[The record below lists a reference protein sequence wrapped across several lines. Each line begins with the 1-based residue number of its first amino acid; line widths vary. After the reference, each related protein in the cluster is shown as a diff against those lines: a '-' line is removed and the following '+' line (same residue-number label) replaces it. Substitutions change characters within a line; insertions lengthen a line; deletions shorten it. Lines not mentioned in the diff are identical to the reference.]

1 VRIEDALSEVESRQY
16 IAARNYEKTEFEPHV
31 DFTTASNFARY
42 GSAKK
47 YYEDAFTWIYTSYPY
62 DGSALEK
69 TEWYNSSSYIDR
81 HIFEKEYPRTTGYV
95 TLGSDYGSIIET
107 IGGYKAPATA
117 SYEYIQVKGGPGVA
131 TDPEGL
137 RMEAPG
143 NVLKLSEG
151 RGSNLNLDTLN
162 SGSTVEFWMKKD
174 SFD

>member
-1 VRIEDALSEVESRQY
+1 MSLKNLFKKGYTKNSLAVRIEDTLSEVESRQY

-95 TLGSDYGSIIET
+95 TLGSNYGPIIEQF
-107 IGGYKAPATA
+107 GG
-117 SYEYIQVKGGPGVA
+117 GL
-131 TDPEGL
+131 DPLYSACDSQL
-137 RMEAPG
+137 RVHTGQRWAQPCLRPRRAQ
-143 NVLKLSEG
+143 N
-151 RGSNLNLDTLN
+151 GSP
-162 SGSTVEFWMKKD
+162 WQCI
-174 SFD
+174 